1 MVSIVLSSKRKVLI
15 EVRPIGSIGLQR
27 LITRASISFFS
38 TLNLEVHFQW
48 NGEYCVIFQKGCRT
62 ISIHT
67 DRHSLFHF
75 RFWGPILLL
84 KTKLACIHYQELEII
99 NCQFMTSLL
108 HFHTS
113 EQLISLKKFG
123 TLSSLNSV

>member
-1 MVSIVLSSKRKVLI
+1 MSTNSGGMVSIVLSSKRKVLI

-48 NGEYCVIFQKGCRT
+48 NGEYCVIFQKECRT
-62 ISIHT
+62 ISIHA

-75 RFWGPILLL
+75 RF
-84 KTKLACIHYQELEII
+84 
-99 NCQFMTSLL
+99 
-108 HFHTS
+108 
-113 EQLISLKKFG
+113 
-123 TLSSLNSV
+123 